1 MQTLYSSESELLF
14 SDQVVL
20 RTKAKTSRCWTT
32 TIVVSSTCCLIWA
45 ERSAHN
51 SLLFHV
57 EGQKASLVPGLY
69 HCHSIHLILHCLCD
83 CHSSKTLTI
92 TWLVVTRLQN
102 LNKRWENEPNLHLI
116 CDLVKCFPVSWS
128 FAEWNMKFIFQVLM
142 MEESLLCG
150 VHFHTSSALLE
161 RFKHFTQHAWFTLSW
176 KHFVCI
182 HTHSAVHADATYAE
196 KEMNNRLVFTLSW
209 LPQLHEST
217 FLYQHWLSEISNTL
231 RLPQMFCS
239 LIAELQRRK

>member
-20 RTKAKTSRCWTT
+20 RTKAKTLRCWTT
-32 TIVVSSTCCLIWA
+32 TILVSSTCCLIWA

-83 CHSSKTLTI
+83 CHTSKTLTI

-116 CDLVKCFPVSWS
+116 CDLVKCFPVSWRLICS
-128 FAEWNMKFIFQVLM
+128 LKLCWMKH
-142 MEESLLCG
+142 E
-150 VHFHTSSALLE
+150 VHFPSADDGGEFALWGS
-161 RFKHFTQHAWFTLSW
+161 FPHFFCFTRAL
-176 KHFVCI
+176 
-182 HTHSAVHADATYAE
+182 
-196 KEMNNRLVFTLSW
+196 
-209 LPQLHEST
+209 
-217 FLYQHWLSEISNTL
+217 
-231 RLPQMFCS
+231 
-239 LIAELQRRK
+239 